1 MVMRENGPGSGSAG
15 RWALAAALLI
25 FVFLAATLALPAEE
39 DAFIYYRYAWNW
51 AHGNGL
57 VFNTGDPVEGF
68 SGPFW
73 MLVLGLLAR
82 AGFDLPSTAPLVG
95 IACGIATLLATDFLG
110 RAVGLSRFG
119 RLAAVFGVALSHPF
133 VVWARSGL
141 ETPFYSLAI
150 TLAAG
155 AYVRAEYPIDGE
167 GRYRWLAALAPIFV
181 SLGRPEGVV
190 LAGLLVA
197 DRLADR
203 RDPRK
208 VAGAL
213 RYGLPTAVGYGGYL
227 VWRLLTFHSLVPNT
241 SVKLYPL
248 LIGRSTGQFLGYALY
263 LGALPLLLPLL
274 GLARTSKGSADRR
287 RLVLLLAAAG
297 FLSVFFNFLSGG
309 DYRPGFRYFIP
320 TLPLVLVAVWYGFER
335 LSRQPLA
342 RAALA
347 ALLFCGPLVLL
358 WRDPPKILGW
368 RETVLQEWRD
378 PLSSRG
384 NWGFAI
390 AFWIERHVP
399 PGSTV
404 AFGQMGHVPYYLAER
419 GHDITFIDTLGLVDR
434 PVARIYRIDRK
445 LKTLA
450 DDLRAGHSL
459 KEALDLGRRRR
470 AQELAAT
477 VLGRHPD
484 VILLETAL
492 QDYEMMKALL
502 ASPDLAAHYREIG
515 QIPSAGPPS
524 VRIFARN
531 GV

>member
-15 RWALAAALLI
+15 RWALVAALLI

-51 AHGNGL
+51 AHGKGL

-95 IACGIATLLATDFLG
+95 IACGIATLLATELLG

-119 RLAAVFGVALSHPF
+119 RLAAVFGVALSNPF

-155 AYVRAEYPIDGE
+155 AYLWAEYPVDGE
-167 GRYRWLAALAPIFV
+167 ARYRWLAALAPVFV
-181 SLGRPEGVV
+181 SLGRPEGVL
-190 LAGLLVA
+190 LAGLLVI

-203 RDPRK
+203 RDLK
-208 VAGAL
+208 GAL

-227 VWRLLTFHSLVPNT
+227 VWRFLTFHSLVPNT

-263 LGALPLLLPLL
+263 LGALPLLLPFL
-274 GLARTSKGSADRR
+274 GLARTSKESANRR
-287 RLVLLLAAAG
+287 RLVFLLAVAG

-335 LSRQPLA
+335 LSRWTPA

-358 WRDPPKILGW
+358 WREPPKIVGW

-378 PLSSRG
+378 PLSNNG
-384 NWGFAI
+384 HWGFEVAS
-390 AFWIERHVP
+390 WIERHVP
-399 PGSTV
+399 AGSVV
-404 AFGQMGHVPYYLAER
+404 AFGQMGHIPYYLAER
-419 GHDITFIDTLGLVDR
+419 GHEITFIDTLGLVDR

-445 LKTLA
+445 LKMLA
-450 DDLRAGHSL
+450 ADVRAGHSL
-459 KEALDLGRRRR
+459 REALELGRRRR
-470 AQELAAT
+470 AQELAET

-484 VILLETAL
+484 FILVETVL

-502 ASPDLAAHYREIG
+502 ASPGLAAHYRLIG
-515 QIPSAGPPS
+515 QFPPTGAPSL
-524 VRIFARN
+524 RIFARRTE
-531 GV
+531 